1 MAPVGTLGTEHN
13 SHADEGNKK
22 PMEQPS
28 PERRQRPLAAVA
40 PYRTKPGIKNNTR
53 SLSSGRAHH
62 VHQRPASALGHPSF
76 TPLAEALPLTRGNSL
91 ILLSSKDAQRNNTDD
106 SPSPRRVRLQN
117 GGSPRL
123 SPPPSPSPRGQ
134 PGRVLVPVPDD
145 FNLDGMED
153 SRFDLPR
160 RRRSARFA
168 SLISRFGQDAARR
181 LTKSPTPSP
190 LSTLVRPDRDEPP
203 RPTIRPANRQSGA
216 FGVTD
221 DGSDAESTHRFY
233 HDNTRRRRNS
243 CGSIVEEAVRSL
255 YAENADIHSHSE
267 EEDEMPPKDKRKT
280 SGALGL
286 LYLMPHDS
294 AQQSNSASDL
304 SCAGLDTSSSSPP
317 GLSRSSS
324 QWTPTNDSLATPTSA
339 SPCSTLC
346 VSPDTAESLL
356 LAASHLLNTHGV
368 TLLHH
373 AEQLSE
379 SSTRLRAL
387 ATESLEWGS
396 RLMAAANR
404 SREAIQPPQ
413 MITAEN
419 LSQSPT
425 PVPRSSTDGQQRA
438 FPKPAP
444 LPARRKDEHRLSQ
457 RATKRK
463 SWILKPIRHS
473 RLLVEAE
480 RLAALDWNGSQA
492 GERAHCTEPGD
503 TSATSSDEYV
513 LISGSCLSTSP
524 EPISRVPSPSMS
536 DAQHDMPTAFSS
548 SVDPLR
554 DESINS
560 HESAIS
566 DGDIDAL
573 PSLLPPIDLTPPTPR
588 AVPSVTTR
596 EPPVSES
603 LLNDDSTGVLFG
615 LPSGSPEPEYPDN
628 PSTPTLSTMSLNPED
643 RSSERNR
650 STLSLQMDFG
660 VVHAPFATMMNPGPA
675 VPDRGFYLDP
685 QFAQTSI
692 TQPSARVTPM
702 PQVLP
707 RKSETDLSSR
717 IRRRL
722 SSRRRVREPERA
734 GSTTPRRWFGRLG
747 RQTEQLH

>member
-1 MAPVGTLGTEHN
+1 
-13 SHADEGNKK
+13 
-22 PMEQPS
+22 MEQRS
-28 PERRQRPLAAVA
+28 PERPQRPLSAVA
-40 PYRTKPGIKNNTR
+40 PYRTKPGIKNNRR
-53 SLSSGRAHH
+53 SFSSGRAHH
-62 VHQRPASALGHPSF
+62 VNPRPASALGYPSF
-76 TPLAEALPLTRGNSL
+76 TPLAKALPLTRGNSL
-91 ILLSSKDAQRNNTDD
+91 ILLSSNHAQRNNPDD
-106 SPSPRRVRLQN
+106 SPSPRRLCVKSN
-117 GGSPRL
+117 GSPRL
-123 SPPPSPSPRGQ
+123 TPPPSPSPQGL
-134 PGRVLVPVPDD
+134 PERVLVPVPDD
-145 FNLDGMED
+145 FSLDGMED
-153 SRFDLPR
+153 SRSDVPL

-190 LSTLVRPDRDEPP
+190 LSTLARPDRDEPP
-203 RPTIRPANRQSGA
+203 RPAIRSANRQSGA

-221 DGSDAESTHRFY
+221 DGSDAETTHRFY

-267 EEDEMPPKDKRKT
+267 EENEMPPKDERQT

-294 AQQSNSASDL
+294 VQQSNSASDL
-304 SCAGLDTSSSSPP
+304 SSSGLDTSSSSPP

-324 QWTPTNDSLATPTSA
+324 QWTPPSDSLATPTSA
-339 SPCSTLC
+339 SPCSTHC
-346 VSPDTAESLL
+346 VPPDTAESLL
-356 LAASHLLNTHGV
+356 LAASHLLNAHGV

-404 SREAIQPPQ
+404 NPESIQPSQ
-413 MITAEN
+413 MITAES

-425 PVPRSSTDGQQRA
+425 VVPRTSTEGQQGG
-438 FPKPAP
+438 FSKPAP

-457 RATKRK
+457 RATTRK

-503 TSATSSDEYV
+503 TSATSSDDYV
-513 LISGSCLSTSP
+513 VISGSSLSTSP

-536 DAQHDMPTAFSS
+536 DAQHEMLAARPS
-548 SVDPLR
+548 SVDPLS
-554 DESINS
+554 DESSNS

-566 DGDIDAL
+566 DGLIDAL
-573 PSLLPPIDLTPPTPR
+573 PPLLPPIDLTPPTPI
-588 AVPSVTTR
+588 AAPSTMTR
-596 EPPVSES
+596 EPPVSEA
-603 LLNDDSTGVLFG
+603 LWNDDSTEVLFG
-615 LPSGSPEPEYPDN
+615 SPSGSPEPEYPVN
-628 PSTPTLSTMSLNPED
+628 SSTPTLSTMRLNSED
-643 RSSERNR
+643 HSSERHR
-650 STLSLQMDFG
+650 STPSPQMNFG
-660 VVHAPFATMMNPGPA
+660 VVHAPFATMMNAVPA

-685 QFAQTSI
+685 QFARTSI
-692 TQPSARVTPM
+692 TQPSVHVTPM

-717 IRRRL
+717 LMRQL
-722 SSRRRVREPERA
+722 SSRRSEREPERA

-747 RQTEQLH
+747 RQTE